1 MRRRSGIL
9 VAPEWWMSSAVMM
22 EIAGRGL
29 GQVLFLLGD
38 GRNLNVHE
46 VFQAQFESIDRG

>member
-1 MRRRSGIL
+1 
-9 VAPEWWMSSAVMM
+9 MSSAVMM